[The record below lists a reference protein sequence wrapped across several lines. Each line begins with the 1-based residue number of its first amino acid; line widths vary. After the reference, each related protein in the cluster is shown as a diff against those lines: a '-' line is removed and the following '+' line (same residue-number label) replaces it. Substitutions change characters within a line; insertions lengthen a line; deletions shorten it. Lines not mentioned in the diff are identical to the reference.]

1 MPCKQHQFHE
11 IFGDN
16 YNDWKRSEAIKGEV
30 LDEAWREK
38 TRQLH
43 WQMSWKRFP
52 VHTLIIN
59 KSATAKLKN

>member
-30 LDEAWREK
+30 LDEA
-38 TRQLH
+38 
-43 WQMSWKRFP
+43 
-52 VHTLIIN
+52 
-59 KSATAKLKN
+59 